1 MFHAELPHK
10 KGNRTGLNPDSLPH
24 NIGNPNKTR
33 LPVTKQSN
41 KEYMNE
47 MRPRYRS
54 ASKKEQGVLLNE
66 MMSVCKWNRKYLIR
80 VLNKKPAPRYPTSV
94 YGGRQKP
101 AGRPREYHAPE
112 ILAFLL
118 AVWHASNQACS
129 KRLEHVLHLW
139 LPYYEAFS
147 GVSLRLEHQ
156 VLILRLSHST
166 IDRLLAPDRQRYRV
180 GKGRT
185 TTKPGTLLKKRIP
198 IKTNQ
203 WDEKRPG
210 FLEVDTVAHCG
221 TSTSGMFAYTLNTV
235 DIGSGW
241 VEPRA
246 IWGKGEIGVV
256 GAIADI
262 ENSLPFPI
270 RGVDVD
276 NGSEVLNHHMEEY
289 LTGRKRR
296 PEYTRSR
303 EYRKNDNAHIE
314 GRNWTHIRQY
324 LGYERFDNP
333 AVVALMNDLYANEYS
348 LLINFFLPSVKLQ
361 EKERI
366 GSKIIKRHDK
376 PMTPCDRL
384 LSSRHISKEKKQ
396 SLREQRARLNPF
408 LLYQAVHQKIRRI
421 FRECSLRPLHPDL
434 QAPNKGAPSNSSKKG
449 QVQRSKEGARQPLS
463 GPHPASKSYS

>member
-1 MFHAELPHK
+1 M
-10 KGNRTGLNPDSLPH
+10 
-24 NIGNPNKTR
+24 
-33 LPVTKQSN
+33 TKESN
-41 KEYMNE
+41 KEYINE

-54 ASKKEQGVLLNE
+54 ASKKEQGVLLDE
-66 MMSVCKWNRKYLIR
+66 IMSVCKRNRKYLIR

-94 YGGRQKP
+94 YGGTQKP
-101 AGRPREYHAPE
+101 AGRPKEYHAPE

-147 GVSLRLEHQ
+147 GIVLSLEHQ

-166 IDRLLAPDRQRYRV
+166 IDRLLAAERQRYRV

-221 TSTSGMFAYTLNTV
+221 TSTSGMYAHTLNNV
-235 DIGSGW
+235 DIASGW

-256 GAIADI
+256 DAITDI
-262 ENSLPFPI
+262 ENALPFPI

-276 NGSEVLNHHMEEY
+276 NGSEVLNHHMEAY
-289 LTGRKRR
+289 LTGRKRK

-303 EYRKNDNAHIE
+303 EYKKNDNAHIE

-361 EKERI
+361 EKERL
-366 GSKIIKRHDK
+366 GSKIVKHHDK
-376 PMTPCDRL
+376 PTTPCDRL

-396 SLREQRARLNPF
+396 WLRERRASLNPF
-408 LLYQAVHQKIRRI
+408 LLHQIVHQKVRRI

-434 QAPNKGAPSNSSKKG
+434 QSPSKGAPSNSSKKN
-449 QVQRSKEGARQPLS
+449 QVRRSKEENRQPHK
-463 GPHPASKSYS
+463 GPHPTRNSYSQT